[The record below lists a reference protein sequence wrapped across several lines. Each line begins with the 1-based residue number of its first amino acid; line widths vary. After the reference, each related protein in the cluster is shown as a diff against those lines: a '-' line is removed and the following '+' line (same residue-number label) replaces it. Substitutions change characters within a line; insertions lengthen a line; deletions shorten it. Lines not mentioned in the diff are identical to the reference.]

1 MSVAATAGPRLRW
14 ITAAASVGF
23 VVIQLDVTIVNVA
36 LPSIGHSLRTGVSGL
51 QWVVDAYTLTL
62 AAGMLSAGA
71 MGDLWGARRAYV
83 AGFVVF
89 GLASLAC
96 GFAPGIGFLN
106 AARAAQGIGAA
117 MALPNSLAILNHAFV
132 HDPKA
137 RAKAIGFWTAASAVA
152 IAAGP
157 IAGGLL
163 VGAIGWRSIFF
174 VNVPICVL
182 GVWLA
187 YRVLPETEKGAEH
200 RRLDPAG
207 LVLGAVALT
216 GFTGTIIELREH
228 GLRSPVILG
237 GILLTVVSGA
247 CFLLGEARSR
257 SPMLPLHFFKLP
269 TFSACVFFGTLVN
282 LTYYGIIF
290 VIALYLQQVLRYS
303 VIAAGLAFLPLTAT
317 FVAANL
323 ISAWM
328 AARYGSRRPMIL
340 GALIG
345 AAGFLLLRTLGP
357 ASPFVAMLAPF
368 MLLPLGMG
376 MAVPAMTTAVLAS
389 VDKSWSATASAVLN
403 TARQAGGAVGVAV
416 FGALA
421 SGGVERIVPGLGAAA
436 WISAGLLLLG
446 ALSALTVRAT
456 H

>member
-1 MSVAATAGPRLRW
+1 MSESAANAGSRLRW

-36 LPSIGHSLRTGVSGL
+36 LPRIGQSLHTGVAGL

-96 GFAPGIGFLN
+96 GLAPGITVLN
-106 AARAAQGIGAA
+106 LARAAQGIGAA

-137 RAKAIGFWTAASAVA
+137 RAKAVGFWTAASAVA
-152 IAAGP
+152 IASGP

-174 VNVPICVL
+174 VNAPICGL

-187 YRVLPETEKGAEH
+187 YRILPETERGAEH

-207 LVLGAVALT
+207 LVLGALALA

-237 GILLTVVSGA
+237 GALLTVLSGV
-247 CFLLGEARSR
+247 FFVVGEARSR
-257 SPMLPLHFFKLP
+257 SPMLPLHFFKIP
-269 TFSACVFFGTLVN
+269 TFSACVLFGTLVN

-303 VIAAGLAFLPLTAT
+303 AIDAGLAFLPLTAT
-317 FVAANL
+317 FIVANL
-323 ISAWM
+323 VSAWM

-340 GALIG
+340 GGLIG

-357 ASPFVAMLAPF
+357 ASPFAAMLAPF

-376 MAVPAMTTAVLAS
+376 MAVPAMTAAVLAS

-421 SGGVERIVPGLGAAA
+421 AGGRIVPGMGMAAA
-436 WISAGLLLLG
+436 ISAGLLLLG
-446 ALSALTVRAT
+446 ALSALTVEAR